1 MCGNGVFN
9 RLGLGGLEFVWF
21 GGEIKKALSR
31 TECITIYSSSQ
42 VSILPNGQQNILA
55 VTPFPFFLLEHSH
68 LKQLIQ
74 LFTNDFRKL

>member
-55 VTPFPFFLLEHSH
+55 VT
-68 LKQLIQ
+68 
-74 LFTNDFRKL
+74 